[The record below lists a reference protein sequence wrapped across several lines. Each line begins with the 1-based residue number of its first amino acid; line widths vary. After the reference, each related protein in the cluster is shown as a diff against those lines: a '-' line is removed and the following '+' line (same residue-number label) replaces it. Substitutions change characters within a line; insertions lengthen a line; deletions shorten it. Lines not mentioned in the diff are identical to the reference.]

1 MKPIRI
7 LDDIYTDYQRVYFSC
22 RRGKDSNTT
31 PELLF
36 NVETVSG
43 ETKKHSYDI
52 AYRDKEIQS
61 LINISSD
68 GRILKKENDLTDWL
82 VALYGDNYSIIDLK
96 RDVIKKAVRD
106 SLQIKYKVLLV
117 KSYIGSNVNVYL
129 KTIPGHI
136 ILRDIETDDIY
147 IIWNGLNNNDLS
159 LNHYSTSKYN
169 LNMKALFEY
178 ITKKIGDCG
187 NWRDSEQVNV
197 EAYDDYEHLLNSIPA
212 GNGKVIIQDVYKD
225 YMKCEEPEKVKYAYK
240 LQDVD
245 IRDKSVALRKINSI
259 EKGIMSNF
267 KIANQDKQFVVVGIL
282 NEYGEEVMDYEVS
295 EK

>member
-68 GRILKKENDLTDWL
+68 DRILKKENDLTDWL
-82 VALYGDNYSIIDLK
+82 VALYGDNYPIIDLK

-106 SLQIKYKVLLV
+106 NLQIKYKVLLV
-117 KSYIGSNVNVYL
+117 KEYVNVYL
-129 KTIPGHI
+129 KTVPGHI
-136 ILRDIETDDIY
+136 ILREVATDDIY
-147 IIWNGLNNNDLS
+147 IIWNGKDNDDLS
-159 LNHYSTSKYN
+159 VGYRSDISKYEW
-169 LNMKALFEY
+169 NMQTLFEY
-178 ITKKIGDCG
+178 INTKIGDCG
-187 NWRDSEQVNV
+187 NWRNSEQVNV
-197 EAYDDYEHLLNSIPA
+197 EVYDDYEHLFNSIPA
-212 GNGKVIIQDVYKD
+212 GNGKIIIQDVYKD
-225 YMKCEEPEKVKYAYK
+225 YMECGIPKKPKYAYK
-240 LQDVD
+240 LSSAD
-245 IRDKSVALRKINSI
+245 IRDKDIALNKINSI
-259 EKGIMSNF
+259 EKGLEN
-267 KIANQDKQFVVVGIL
+267 G
-282 NEYGEEVMDYEVS
+282 NE
-295 EK
+295 

>member
-1 MKPIRI
+1 MKSIRI

-43 ETKKHSYDI
+43 ELKKHSYDI

-82 VALYGDNYSIIDLK
+82 VALYGDNYPIIDLK

-106 SLQIKYKVLLV
+106 SLQIKYKVLFIKGYV
-117 KSYIGSNVNVYL
+117 SSSGKTYL
-129 KTIPGHI
+129 KTVPGHI
-136 ILRDIETDDIY
+136 ILREIATDDIY

-159 LNHYSTSKYN
+159 VGYRSDISKYEW
-169 LNMKALFEY
+169 NMQTLFEY
-178 ITKKIGDCG
+178 VNTKIGDCG
-187 NWRDSEQVNV
+187 NWRDSEQVNIEV
-197 EAYDDYEHLLNSIPA
+197 YDDYEHLFNSIPA

-225 YMKCEEPEKVKYAYK
+225 YMECEAPEKPKYAYK
-240 LQDVD
+240 LSSAD
-245 IRDKSVALRKINSI
+245 IRDKDITLNKINSI
-259 EKGIMSNF
+259 EKGREN
-267 KIANQDKQFVVVGIL
+267 G
-282 NEYGEEVMDYEVS
+282 NE
-295 EK
+295 

>member
-36 NVETVSG
+36 NVETVSN
-43 ETKKHSYDI
+43 ELKKHSYDI

-82 VALYGDNYSIIDLK
+82 VALYGDNYPIIDLK

-117 KSYIGSNVNVYL
+117 KEYVNVYL
-129 KTIPGHI
+129 KTVPGHI
-136 ILRDIETDDIY
+136 ILREIATDDIY

-169 LNMKALFEY
+169 LNMRVLFEY
-178 ITKKIGDCG
+178 INTKIGDCG

-197 EAYDDYEHLLNSIPA
+197 EVYDDYEHLFNSIPA
-212 GNGKVIIQDVYKD
+212 GNGKIIIQDVYRD

-240 LQDVD
+240 LSSAD
-245 IRDKSVALRKINSI
+245 IRDKSVALHKINSI
-259 EKGIMSNF
+259 EKGLETN
-267 KIANQDKQFVVVGIL
+267 
-282 NEYGEEVMDYEVS
+282 NE
-295 EK
+295 